1 MIWPQGT
8 DIGIL
13 KDPLHDE
20 SVRFILT
27 FTGMIQMDEP
37 EGTGGIVS
45 DNGRMIAAYFDG
57 RNGILRGRAAIDYMN
72 RITSGVRGRGPELRL
87 FRYNPEEFHEALT
100 VSVEGGM
107 LLSEED
113 RVNITAIPSMLNEE
127 KLNNILKQP
136 GVIAVSAFFE
146 GFPVQSFGNADFE
159 KVAAMAEDLLRAGI
173 KMIAN
178 MDIGHLDQ
186 LLLETDM
193 GKFIIAPY
201 GDLFLCLYTL
211 PDANLGLIRLALQG
225 LSKEGSDAF
234 LDSDRAEVF
243 REGG

>member
-20 SVRFILT
+20 SIRFILT

-45 DNGRMIAAYFDG
+45 DNGRMIAAYFEG
-57 RNGILRGRAAIDYMN
+57 RDGILRGRTAIDYMN
-72 RITSGVRGRGPELRL
+72 RITSGVRETGPELRL
-87 FRYNPEEFHEALT
+87 FRYDPEEFREALNIA
-100 VSVEGGM
+100 SEGGM

-113 RVNITAIPSMLNEE
+113 RVNITAIPSILNEG
-127 KLNNILKQP
+127 KLKNILKQP

-146 GFPVQSFGNADFE
+146 GFSVQSFGNADFE
-159 KVAAMAEDLLRAGI
+159 KVAAMAEDLLRASM
-173 KMIAN
+173 KMIEN
-178 MDIGHLDQ
+178 MDIGQLEQ
-186 LLLETDM
+186 LLLETDT

-201 GDLFLCLYTL
+201 GDLYLCLYAL

-225 LSKEGSDAF
+225 LSKEGMMN
-234 LDSDRAEVF
+234 V
-243 REGG
+243 

>member
-20 SVRFILT
+20 SIRFILT

-45 DNGRMIAAYFDG
+45 NNGRMIAAYFEGKD
-57 RNGILRGRAAIDYMN
+57 GILRGRTAIDYMN
-72 RITSGVRGRGPELRL
+72 RITSGVRGSGPELRL
-87 FRYNPEEFHEALT
+87 YRYDPEEFQEA
-100 VSVEGGM
+100 VNVAFDGGM
-107 LLSEED
+107 LLSEEE
-113 RVNITAIPSMLNEE
+113 RVNITAIPSMLNEG
-127 KLNNILKQP
+127 KLKNILKQP

-146 GFPVQSFGNADFE
+146 GFSVQSFGNADFE
-159 KVAAMAEDLLRAGI
+159 KVAAMAEDLLRASM
-173 KMIAN
+173 KMIEN
-178 MDIGHLDQ
+178 MDIGQLEQ
-186 LLLETDM
+186 LLLETDT

-201 GDLFLCLYTL
+201 GDLYLCLYAL

-225 LSKEGSDAF
+225 FSKEG
-234 LDSDRAEVF
+234 
-243 REGG
+243 

>member
-20 SVRFILT
+20 SIRFILT

-45 DNGRMIAAYFDG
+45 NNGRMIAAYFERRD
-57 RNGILRGRAAIDYMN
+57 GILRGRTAIDYMN
-72 RITSGVRGRGPELRL
+72 RITSGVLETGPELRL
-87 FRYNPEEFHEALT
+87 FRYDPEEFREALNIAF
-100 VSVEGGM
+100 EGGM

-113 RVNITAIPSMLNEE
+113 RVNITTISSILNEG
-127 KLNNILKQP
+127 KLKNILKQP

-146 GFPVQSFGNADFE
+146 GFSVQSFGNADFE
-159 KVAAMAEDLLRAGI
+159 KVAAMAEDLLRASM
-173 KMIAN
+173 KMIEN
-178 MDIGHLDQ
+178 MDIGQLEQ
-186 LLLETDM
+186 LLLETDT

-201 GDLFLCLYTL
+201 GDLYLCLYAL

-225 LSKEGSDAF
+225 LSKEGMMN
-234 LDSDRAEVF
+234 V
-243 REGG
+243 